1 MSVKHT
7 PTPWYLWEVNGVDFT
22 MISTNPEE
30 IDDETDYNSEV
41 LGSSEWMRVEQA
53 DAEFIVLACN
63 YHDELVR
70 KLRTARAFLPQA
82 AISSAVPAYTDTV
95 SELIVEINNLLDKV
109 EGES

>member
-63 YHDELVR
+63 YHDDLVEKT
-70 KLRTARAFLPQA
+70 KLLLGQFCAAGYVESVLANETRALLTK
-82 AISSAVPAYTDTV
+82 I
-95 SELIVEINNLLDKV
+95 EVE
-109 EGES
+109 S